1 MMLVPTPYSI
11 STRDD
16 DPYDIFEEI
25 IPEYV
30 DPDAVPPV
38 QYPYYTE

>member
-1 MMLVPTPYSI
+1 MLVPTPYSI
-11 STRDD
+11 ANRDTD
-16 DPYDIFEEI
+16 NYDIFEEI

-38 QYPYYTE
+38 QYPYFYE